1 MPCLEQESRPL
12 QCKQTE
18 FLFIRNSVESSILSV
33 LCIDVWLVVTLT
45 FDYDRMTVVDENM
58 LQGEWVSMG
67 VTSDGS
73 YGIEKDLIYSFPVQI
88 TPDHKYTIVQGLEI
102 NDFAREK
109 MDATMKEL
117 IQERDDAIK
126 ACQE

>member
-1 MPCLEQESRPL
+1 MM
-12 QCKQTE
+12 TMTMTM
-18 FLFIRNSVESSILSV
+18 ILYY
-33 LCIDVWLVVTLT
+33 LYHYKNRDWLV
-45 FDYDRMTVVDENM
+45 
-58 LQGEWVSMG
+58 LQGDWVSMG

-73 YGIEKDLIYSFPVQI
+73 YGIEQGLIYSFPVQI
-88 TPDHKYTIVQGLEI
+88 KPDHTYSIVQGLAI

-117 IQERDDAIK
+117 IQERDDAVK

>member
-1 MPCLEQESRPL
+1 M
-12 QCKQTE
+12 
-18 FLFIRNSVESSILSV
+18 
-33 LCIDVWLVVTLT
+33 WLVVTLT
-45 FDYDRMTVVDENM
+45 FDYDRMTVVDKNM

-88 TPDHKYTIVQGLEI
+88 TPDHKYTIVQGLAI